1 MLFRYLAVALA
12 PLVVSAVPVRR
23 ANVTLD
29 PGTVAVAQF
38 ADYLEQLESSFYQQM
53 LSKFKPA
60 DFAASGFKDGN
71 LVVNEISNIQSQEA
85 THDQTLQGVI
95 AGSGGALSTC
105 QFDFSNHLTDPAQAV
120 ASARTFEQVGVGAY
134 LGALSNINDP
144 SILTAGSS
152 IAGIEGRHQSI
163 LNLLS
168 GQSPSAQPLDIPLN
182 PPEVGALVHDVVAS
196 GCNLTAQSNNP
207 LTITNTGSITAGTQ
221 LQFSSPALN
230 NNTSNLSCQIMNSNT
245 VSVQSASQCVVP
257 QALDGPNLV
266 YITNTSQP
274 LSTNA
279 QVRAGQNGAV
289 VAGPAMIF
297 TTGAPDQIGK
307 NVV

>member
-1 MLFRYLAVALA
+1 
-12 PLVVSAVPVRR
+12 
-23 ANVTLD
+23 
-29 PGTVAVAQF
+29 
-38 ADYLEQLESSFYQQM
+38 
-53 LSKFKPA
+53 
-60 DFAASGFKDGN
+60 
-71 LVVNEISNIQSQEA
+71 
-85 THDQTLQGVI
+85 
-95 AGSGGALSTC
+95 
-105 QFDFSNHLTDPAQAV
+105 V

-144 SILTAGSS
+144 SILTAASS

-196 GCNLTAQSNNP
+196 GCNLTAQCGLSIPDYLLVPFTNTPFLAFTLSANNP

-230 NNTSNLSCQIMNSNT
+230 NNTSVSPTWSPSSHRNRRVSNAYTIPSAPCLQNLSCQIMNSNT

-257 QALDGPNLV
+257 QTSDGPNLV